1 MQAAA
6 PPARPTKTEPTQRQ
20 GYIAAYIADA
30 DVQHYVNTAAAG
42 HPLRAWKVLVVVRR
56 TTRLSVGTPP
66 IAQAIRASARQH
78 GQVAFDAFAQATG
91 VARGKADEQQQSY
104 CMLYAACRL
113 LHAAFT
119 PMLDAAARG
128 RGRRAAE
135 AALFG
140 ESFRP
145 QHQVCVHEYRRL
157 HRQHTEH
164 LVNSTASSSL
174 GDPTPKHWRAASR
187 NALQCTVLITWQHGT
202 ACNRNNP
209 TAQAF

>member
-1 MQAAA
+1 MEGTSSSATDYSSLSGHTAH
-6 PPARPTKTEPTQRQ
+6 RPSDPSLGTTTL
-20 GYIAAYIADA
+20 AWLLSMLS
-30 DVQHYVNTAAAG
+30 
-42 HPLRAWKVLVVVRR
+42 LRL
-56 TTRLSVGTPP
+56 
-66 IAQAIRASARQH
+66 Q
-78 GQVAFDAFAQATG
+78 G

>member
-42 HPLRAWKVLVVVRR
+42 HPLRAWKVLVVVVLLSTLSGHPLRAWKVLVVVRR

-91 VARGKADEQQQSY
+91 
-104 CMLYAACRL
+104 C
-113 LHAAFT
+113 
-119 PMLDAAARG
+119 
-128 RGRRAAE
+128 
-135 AALFG
+135 
-140 ESFRP
+140 
-145 QHQVCVHEYRRL
+145 
-157 HRQHTEH
+157 
-164 LVNSTASSSL
+164 SS
-174 GDPTPKHWRAASR
+174 W
-187 NALQCTVLITWQHGT
+187 
-202 ACNRNNP
+202 
-209 TAQAF
+209 